1 MNSNNNWLAWVMN
14 GVAGIFTALQPTEL
28 LQIIC
33 MAMTIVSVVISSAF
47 SIYKWYK
54 KALADN
60 KITEEEIEEL
70 ATIISGRIA
79 EAKSTLGSIEK
90 GE

>member
-1 MNSNNNWLAWVMN
+1 MN